1 MICIH
6 TQWHPTHTCLLS
18 YYIVLLRKMKVNM
31 NSNNMYIV
39 MQIIWYNNIY
49 LTVMTIYKECMILEI
64 LGGAADKLWVG

>member
-1 MICIH
+1 M
-6 TQWHPTHTCLLS
+6 QWHPTHTWLLS

-49 LTVMTIYKECMILEI
+49 LTLMTIDREYMILEI